1 MTDLS
6 GRVAIVTGGGR
17 GIGRAVALRLASEGA
32 HVVVA
37 DIDPAAARA
46 VAAEVEALGR
56 EPLAFQ
62 TDVSQKA
69 QVQSM
74 VTAALQRFGQVDI
87 LVNNAGAAG
96 PDAAV
101 EDVAE
106 EDWDRTLAVHL
117 KGTFL
122 CCQAVLPHM
131 KARHCGRIVNM
142 ASVAGKEGNPRSSA
156 YCAAKAGVI
165 CLTRSIAREVA
176 HDGITVNSVAP
187 TVIATEPVL
196 AMPPEEL
203 QALLARIPLG
213 RVGQPEEVAAV
224 VRFLV
229 SDEASFTTGACY
241 DLSGG
246 RANF

>member
-1 MTDLS
+1 
-6 GRVAIVTGGGR
+6 VAIVTGGGR
-17 GIGRAVALRLASEGA
+17 GIGRAIALRLAAEGA
-32 HVVVA
+32 NIVIA
-37 DIDPAAARA
+37 DVDLAAAQDVAGAAQSLGCQALA
-46 VAAEVEALGR
+46 VE
-56 EPLAFQ
+56 
-62 TDVSQKA
+62 TDVSRKA

-74 VTAALQRFGQVDI
+74 VEAALRRFGQLDI

-131 KARHCGRIVNM
+131 KARHYGRIVNM
-142 ASVAGKEGNPRSSA
+142 ASVAGKEGNARSSA

-246 RANF
+246 RANY